1 MKFRVSDEHGTVI
14 EMELYE
20 GRVRM
25 ITDADRL
32 PQSHPVWLDR
42 TQVAQVMLALGEL
55 RAELYEEP
63 PESS

>member
-42 TQVAQVMLALGEL
+42 TQVTQVMLALGEL